1 MERILTYAAWIVGL
15 ALVQVLVLN
24 NIFLFGVAT
33 PFLYI
38 YPILIL
44 NRNLDRNI
52 LMVIAFAVGLA
63 VDNFSNTPGVNAG
76 ASVLI
81 AFMRP
86 GVLRMYAP
94 REEFDDFEP
103 SIHVLGPW
111 PFLRY
116 ALTALLI
123 HHAALFLLE
132 AFSLAHIGYLS
143 LRIVCSTLLTTLLV
157 MAIEFIRNR
166 H

>member
-63 VDNFSNTPGVNAG
+63 VDIFSNTPGVNAG